1 MTAEPGE
8 ELLHKLRH
16 RDAVVRRQAARA
28 IGASRL
34 KEGVRELMQVLE
46 EDSSAPVR
54 RAAAEALGKI
64 GDPAAQGPLERAL
77 RTETDAGVRQAAM
90 AALARLGLGTGDYPG
105 SLPVS
110 EE

>member
-1 MTAEPGE
+1 MMSEPGQ
-8 ELLHKLRH
+8 ELLQKLH
-16 RDAVVRRQAARA
+16 DRDAVVRRQAARA
-28 IGASRL
+28 IGASKL

-64 GDPAAQGPLERAL
+64 GDPAALGPLERVL
-77 RTETDAGVRQAAM
+77 RTETDNGVRQAAV
-90 AALARLGLGTGDYPG
+90 AALARLGGGTGDYPG

>member
-1 MTAEPGE
+1 MTAEPGQ
-8 ELLHKLRH
+8 ELFQKLRH

-34 KEGVRELMQVLE
+34 KEGVRELSQVLE
-46 EDSSAPVR
+46 QDSSAPVR

-64 GDPAAQGPLERAL
+64 GDPAARGPLERTL
-77 RTETDAGVRQAAM
+77 RAESDATVREAAV
-90 AALARLGLGTGDYPG
+90 AALSRLGLGTGDYPG

-110 EE
+110 GE

>member
-1 MTAEPGE
+1 MTPEPGQ
-8 ELLHKLRH
+8 ELLQKLRH

-28 IGASRL
+28 IGVSRL

-64 GDPAAQGPLERAL
+64 GDPAARGPLERAL
-77 RTETDAGVRQAAM
+77 RAENDSGVRQAAM

>member
-1 MTAEPGE
+1 MAAEPGQ
-8 ELLHKLRH
+8 ELLQKLRD
-16 RDAVVRRQAARA
+16 RDAVARRQAARA
-28 IGASRL
+28 IGVSRF

-64 GDPAAQGPLERAL
+64 GNPAARGPLERAL
-77 RTETDAGVRQAAM
+77 RTESDNGVRQAAM

>member
-1 MTAEPGE
+1 MSPEPGQ
-8 ELLHKLRH
+8 ELLQKLRH

-34 KEGVRELMQVLE
+34 KEGLRELMQVLE
-46 EDSSAPVR
+46 ADNSAPVR

-77 RTETDAGVRQAAM
+77 RAESDAGVRQAAL

>member
-1 MTAEPGE
+1 MPAEPGQD
-8 ELLHKLRH
+8 LLQKLRH

-28 IGASRL
+28 IGASHL
-34 KEGVRELMQVLE
+34 KEGVRELSQVLE
-46 EDSSAPVR
+46 QDSSAPVR

-64 GDPAAQGPLERAL
+64 GDPAARGPLERAL
-77 RTETDAGVRQAAM
+77 RVESDATVRQAAV
-90 AALARLGLGTGDYPG
+90 AALSRLGLGTGDYPG

>member
-1 MTAEPGE
+1 MTAEPGGD
-8 ELLHKLRH
+8 LLQKLRD

-34 KEGVRELMQVLE
+34 KEGARELMQVLE
-46 EDSSAPVR
+46 EDPSAPVR
-54 RAAAEALGKI
+54 RAAADALGKI
-64 GDPAAQGPLERAL
+64 GDPSARGPLERAL
-77 RTETDAGVRQAAM
+77 RVESDAGVRQAVV
-90 AALARLGLGTGDYPG
+90 AALARLGGGTGDYPG

>member
-1 MTAEPGE
+1 MMSEPGQ
-8 ELLHKLRH
+8 ELLQKLRN
-16 RDAVVRRQAARA
+16 RDAVIRRQAARA
-28 IGASRL
+28 IGASKL

-46 EDSSAPVR
+46 EDASAPVR

-64 GDPAAQGPLERAL
+64 GDPAARGPLERAL
-77 RTETDAGVRQAAM
+77 RAETDNGVRQAAM
-90 AALARLGLGTGDYPG
+90 AALARLGGGTGDYPE

>member
-8 ELLHKLRH
+8 ELLQKLRN

-28 IGASRL
+28 IGASHL

-77 RTETDAGVRQAAM
+77 RTERDAGVRQAAV
-90 AALARLGLGTGDYPG
+90 AALARLGVGTGDYPG

>member
-1 MTAEPGE
+1 MPPEPGQD
-8 ELLHKLRH
+8 LIGKLRD

-28 IGASRL
+28 IGASKL
-34 KEGVRELMQVLE
+34 KEGLRELMQVLE
-46 EDSSAPVR
+46 ADASAPVR

-64 GDPAAQGPLERAL
+64 GDPAARGPLERTL
-77 RTETDAGVRQAAM
+77 RSESDESVRRAAV

>member
-1 MTAEPGE
+1 MMSEPGQD
-8 ELLHKLRH
+8 LLQKLRD

-28 IGASRL
+28 IGVSKL
-34 KEGVRELMQVLE
+34 KEGVKELMQVLE
-46 EDSSAPVR
+46 QDASAPVR

-64 GDPAAQGPLERAL
+64 GAPAARGPLERAL
-77 RTETDAGVRQAAM
+77 RAETDGAVRQAVIS
-90 AALARLGLGTGDYPG
+90 ALARLGGGTGDYPE